1 MTDQDWLRQAWLIQ
15 MQGSDDGK
23 DIVAQAVG
31 RIIVVVGRRIAGLA
45 KAAAGDAVRMIFA
58 GKFGRELVELVRG
71 VAQSAEEDERPASAT
86 PIEHFELDARLDG
99 DKLHSVG

>member
-1 MTDQDWLRQAWLIQ
+1 MK
-15 MQGSDDGK
+15 GSDDGK

-71 VAQSAEEDERPASAT
+71 VAQSAEEDKRALT
-86 PIEHFELDARLDG
+86 YLTNDALA
-99 DKLHSVG
+99 